1 MLLQVEFHKVE
12 RELRDL
18 ADSPV
23 LDPARA
29 RSLRTRPAVRALWNQ
44 GQGQSS
50 QAGDQPLCSGPRP
63 FPPPRAPRLTRA
75 QEAWGQQALGQAA
88 APSLGQELGQ
98 VLKVEDEHDDG
109 PILVLHGHHVHQAA
123 EAGGCEHHG
132 EGVSQEPGGGS

>member
-50 QAGDQPLCSGPRP
+50 QAGD
-63 FPPPRAPRLTRA
+63 
-75 QEAWGQQALGQAA
+75 
-88 APSLGQELGQ
+88 
-98 VLKVEDEHDDG
+98 
-109 PILVLHGHHVHQAA
+109 
-123 EAGGCEHHG
+123 
-132 EGVSQEPGGGS
+132 